1 MARKQPKETKKKI
14 LTKEV
19 LAFVVVVLAV
29 TGYLLYQG
37 ATKPPATAEGPTAA
51 PAAPNQTLAAGNTL
65 PVVPLISLDGEQLEL
80 RPPGGTRPI
89 LLFIFS
95 PTCSVCHSTL
105 PIWKELYQ
113 QAKSQAIEVVG
124 LSVMEPVA
132 TARYVQTNE
141 VPWNVYCLAG
151 RAAIRALGIER
162 VPYTLVLEGTG
173 EISLATGGQLTAEQQ
188 QTIADAIEEGS
199 KS

>member
-1 MARKQPKETKKKI
+1 MARKQPKEIKKKR

-37 ATKPPATAEGPTAA
+37 VTKPPATAGGPTAA
-51 PAAPNQTLAAGNTL
+51 PAAANQTLAAGNTL
-65 PVVPLISLDGEQLEL
+65 PVVPLISLTGEQLEL
-80 RPPGGTRPI
+80 RFSGGTRPI

-95 PTCSVCHSTL
+95 PTCSACHATL
-105 PIWKELYQ
+105 PVWKELYQ

-124 LSVMEPVA
+124 LSVMEPVT

-151 RAAIRALGIER
+151 RAAIRTLGIER

>member
-1 MARKQPKETKKKI
+1 MARKQPKEIKKKR

-37 ATKPPATAEGPTAA
+37 VTKPPATAGGPTAA
-51 PAAPNQTLAAGNTL
+51 PAAANQTLAAGNTL
-65 PVVPLISLDGEQLEL
+65 PVVPLISLTGEQLEL
-80 RPPGGTRPI
+80 RFSGGTRPI

-95 PTCSVCHSTL
+95 PTCSACHATL

-124 LSVMEPVA
+124 LSVMEPVT

-151 RAAIRALGIER
+151 RAAIRTLGIER

>member
-1 MARKQPKETKKKI
+1 MAKKQPKETKKKS

-37 ATKPPATAEGPTAA
+37 ATKPSAIAEGPSSAPTAA
-51 PAAPNQTLAAGNTL
+51 NPSLAAGNTL

-80 RPPGGTRPI
+80 RPPGGERPI
-89 LLFIFS
+89 LVFIFS
-95 PTCSVCHSTL
+95 PTCSVCHATL

-124 LSVMEPVA
+124 LSVMEPV
-132 TARYVQTNE
+132 TTSQYVQTNE

-151 RAAIRALGIER
+151 HAAIRTLGIER
-162 VPYTLVLEGTG
+162 VPYTLVLEGSG

-188 QTIADAIEEGS
+188 QTIVEAIEEGS

>member
-1 MARKQPKETKKKI
+1 MAKKQPKEIKKKI

-37 ATKPPATAEGPTAA
+37 AKKPPATAGPTAA
-51 PAAPNQTLAAGNTL
+51 PAAPNQGLVAGNTL

-80 RPPGGTRPI
+80 RSPGGKQPI
-89 LLFIFS
+89 LVFIFS
-95 PTCSVCHSTL
+95 PTCSVCHATL
-105 PIWKELYQ
+105 PIWKEMYQ
-113 QAKSQAIEVVG
+113 QAKAQAIEVVG
-124 LSVMEPVA
+124 LSVMEPA
-132 TARYVQTNE
+132 TTAQYVQTNE

-151 RAAIRALGIER
+151 RAAIRTLGIER
-162 VPYTLVLEGTG
+162 VPYTLVLEGNG

-188 QTIADAIEEGS
+188 QTIIDAILEGS
-199 KS
+199 RS

>member
-1 MARKQPKETKKKI
+1 MVKKQPKETKKKI

-37 ATKPPATAEGPTAA
+37 ATKPSATAGPTAA
-51 PAAPNQTLAAGNTL
+51 PVAPNQSLAAGNTL

-80 RPPGGTRPI
+80 RAPQGTRPI
-89 LLFIFS
+89 LVFIFS
-95 PTCSVCHSTL
+95 PTCSICHATL
-105 PIWKELYQ
+105 PIWKELYE
-113 QAKSQAIEVVG
+113 QAKAQAIEVVG
-124 LSVMEPVA
+124 LSVMEPLT
-132 TARYVQTNE
+132 TAQYVQTNE

-151 RAAIRALGIER
+151 RAAIRTLGIER
-162 VPYTLVLEGTG
+162 VPYTLVLEGSG

-188 QTIADAIEEGS
+188 QAIVDALQEGG